1 MTMAADPSS
10 LLTPLT
16 PIATGVS
23 PKLPKLG
30 GIEVVAFD
38 IYGTLLISAAGDISL
53 ADDSVSTESMERA
66 ISFLGA
72 RAEAIDCGLIAS
84 YYDEAIRDHRVRRRG
99 EGINFPEVEIREVW
113 RDIIDRA
120 GIVGVSPADLESVAI
135 TYECGVNPVWLMP
148 HLLEVMQWLREAKI
162 PVGIVSNA
170 QFYTQPILESLVG
183 TSLQNLGF
191 DDNFLEWSFQ
201 LKEGKPSQV
210 LYERLA
216 ESCEAR
222 GIDSGSVFYVGNDL
236 QKDILPAR
244 AVGFLTGLFAG
255 DKRSLRIGGMPFDL
269 AASLAD
275 AVITD
280 LNQVREVVQLG

>member
-10 LLTPLT
+10 MLAPLA

-23 PKLPKLG
+23 PKLPKLE

-53 ADDSVSTESMERA
+53 ADDSVSIDSMERA
-66 ISFLGA
+66 MPILGE

-84 YYDEAIRDHRVRRRG
+84 YYEEAIKVHRAKRRG
-99 EGINFPEVEIREVW
+99 EGINYPEVEIREVW

-120 GIVGVSPADLESVAI
+120 GINGVSPAELESVAT

-148 HLLEVMQWLREAKI
+148 HVLEVMQWLREAKI
-162 PVGIVSNA
+162 PMGIVSNA
-170 QFYTQPILESLVG
+170 QFYTQPIFESLAG
-183 TSLQNLGF
+183 TSFKTLGF

-201 LKEGKPSQV
+201 VKEGKPSRV

-216 ESCEAR
+216 ESCEVR
-222 GIDSGSVFYVGNDL
+222 GIDPRGVFYVGNDL
-236 QKDILPAR
+236 QKDILPAHE
-244 AVGFLTGLFAG
+244 VGFLTGLFAG
-255 DKRSLRIGGMPFDL
+255 DKRSFRIGDVPFES
-269 AASLAD
+269 AVSLAD

-280 LNQVREVVQLG
+280 LNQVREVVKLG